1 MTTAPASRR
10 TLLAL
15 TACFIAFGVVANTL
29 FARQPSFQDMY
40 ALDNGEWGWVLF
52 ALGLGGLSAFPLNRW
67 LLARWGSQVL
77 IRRAGTAQGLW
88 LIALGWLPG
97 LPGLLVGL
105 FVHGTLFNAIN
116 TAINSQAAQLEANS
130 GQRMMGRLH
139 AVFYLGT
146 TVSALVSGVLVAS
159 GLPLRAHLLL
169 VGLLIL
175 LCFRLAARP
184 LMPAK
189 AQAEPTRGF
198 ALPAG
203 PVLAIG
209 GLTAC
214 AAIAEGGL
222 NGWIPLYLHRALG
235 TSESVAAFGLA
246 GFTGAMMVG
255 RFLAD
260 GFAERFGPVR
270 LVSTG
275 ATMAGLALAL
285 AVWANSLPMMLVAL
299 VITGLGQAATF
310 PLAFSAAGRLGGD
323 AIPGVASMGSGG
335 SLIGPFLLGRV
346 AATLSLPAVVLTVS
360 GGLLLVAS
368 QARALRQRPSNPA
381 S

>member
-146 TVSALVSGVLVAS
+146 TVSALVSGVS
-159 GLPLRAHLLL
+159 
-169 VGLLIL
+169 
-175 LCFRLAARP
+175 
-184 LMPAK
+184 
-189 AQAEPTRGF
+189 
-198 ALPAG
+198 
-203 PVLAIG
+203 
-209 GLTAC
+209 
-214 AAIAEGGL
+214 
-222 NGWIPLYLHRALG
+222 
-235 TSESVAAFGLA
+235 
-246 GFTGAMMVG
+246 
-255 RFLAD
+255 
-260 GFAERFGPVR
+260 
-270 LVSTG
+270 
-275 ATMAGLALAL
+275 
-285 AVWANSLPMMLVAL
+285 
-299 VITGLGQAATF
+299 AAT
-310 PLAFSAAGRLGGD
+310 GNGCGTT
-323 AIPGVASMGSGG
+323 G
-335 SLIGPFLLGRV
+335 
-346 AATLSLPAVVLTVS
+346 VS
-360 GGLLLVAS
+360 GPRYQAKLLSPVS
-368 QARALRQRPSNPA
+368 RQC
-381 S
+381 